1 MIGNFG
7 GHLHH
12 HWRFYAAVL
21 VGVAAGAATGLL
33 SQPLPFAVGGDAF
46 FAVYLVLMAWQARDL
61 TPAVLRRRA
70 SVEDEGMPLIAF
82 ITVAAIGLSLGS
94 LFLALRRA
102 DGPGAVALGLAL
114 ASVPLGWLTLHT
126 IAAFR
131 YGHVYYSPGEADGRK
146 RREAGG
152 LAFPRTDEPG
162 CWDFLYHS
170 FVIGMTAQVSDVQ
183 VLTAEMRRLVLAQSV
198 AAFFYN
204 TVLLALAVNVAVG
217 RG

>member
-1 MIGNFG
+1 VIGNFG

-21 VGVAAGAATGLL
+21 VGLAAGAATGLL

-46 FAVYLVLMAWQARDL
+46 FAVYLVLMAWQARAL
-61 TPAVLRRRA
+61 TPTVLRRRA
-70 SVEDEGMPLIAF
+70 SFEDEGMPLIAL
-82 ITVAAIGLSLGS
+82 ITGAAIVLSLGS
-94 LFLALRRA
+94 LFLALRRT
-102 DGPGAVALGLAL
+102 DGPGAIALALAL

-126 IAAFR
+126 VAAFR
-131 YGHVYYSPGEADGRK
+131 YGHLYYSPGDANGGK

-183 VLTAEMRRLVLAQSV
+183 VLTAGMRRLALAHGI

-204 TVLLALAVNVAVG
+204 TVLLALAVNVAVNWG
-217 RG
+217 

>member
-1 MIGNFG
+1 VIGNFG
-7 GHLHH
+7 GHLRH
-12 HWRFYAAVL
+12 HWRFYLGALAGLVAGTAAS
-21 VGVAAGAATGLL
+21 LL
-33 SQPLPFAVGGDAF
+33 SQPLPFVVGGDAF
-46 FAVYLVLMAWQARDL
+46 FVVYLVLMAWQAKGL
-61 TPAVLRRRA
+61 TPAAMRRRA
-70 SVEDEGMPLIAF
+70 TFEDEGMKLIAL
-82 ITVAAIGLSLGS
+82 ITGAAIVLSLGS
-94 LFLALRRA
+94 LFLALRRE
-102 DGPGAVALGLAL
+102 DGPGALTLGLAL

-126 IAAFR
+126 VAAFR
-131 YGHVYYSPGEADGRK
+131 YGHVYYARADADGGK

-183 VLTAEMRRLVLAQSV
+183 VLTARMRRLVLAHSI

-217 RG
+217 WG